1 MNYISNLMDKLW
13 EYRADLTKPNGLQNP
28 EGIENAVSVA
38 MEWLLQNGVPY
49 DRAITSAQN
58 AVAGT
63 LDCLSAERAV
73 KWLLKATWT
82 EVEVNQLRHKFD
94 IHAFQQEER
103 LSEMLTMKYAAKLK
117 NGIPKSEIWKELLE
131 FRDSGHPDAP
141 AIVEQIV
148 NHLKSLS
155 NE

>member
-1 MNYISNLMDKLW
+1 MNYINTLMDKLW

-38 MEWLLQNGVPY
+38 MEWLLQNNVPY

-63 LDCLSAERAV
+63 LDCISAERAV
-73 KWLLKATWT
+73 NWLLKATWT
-82 EVEVNQLRHKFD
+82 EVEVNQLKHGFG
-94 IHAFQQEER
+94 IHAFEQENR
-103 LSEMLTMKYAAKLK
+103 LLEILTTKYTAKLK
-117 NGIPKSEIWKELLE
+117 EGVSKAEIWAELKA

-141 AIVEQIV
+141 AIVDEIV
-148 NHLKSLS
+148 NHLK
-155 NE
+155 NAQ